1 MCLLVIPAGVLA
13 DVIDRRRLLIA
24 VQVASTV
31 VAAVFAMFVWFDL
44 ITPSLLLLFTFLVG
58 AGAALMAPPWQAVVP
73 QLVPKHDLAGA
84 VAANSI
90 GFNVSRA
97 VGPALGGA
105 TIATLGIAA
114 PFWINAVSDLAIVG
128 AVRF

>member
-1 MCLLVIPAGVLA
+1 MRSTALSVSPSSDWRSSLA
-13 DVIDRRRLLIA
+13 FVPRRLGGLRI
-24 VQVASTV
+24 SNE
-31 VAAVFAMFVWFDL
+31 WL
-44 ITPSLLLLFTFLVG
+44 PSLLLLFTFLVG
-58 AGAALMAPPWQAVVP
+58 AGAALMAPSWQAVVP

-114 PFWINAVSDLAIVG
+114 PFWIDAVSDLAIVG

>member
-1 MCLLVIPAGVLA
+1 
-13 DVIDRRRLLIA
+13 
-24 VQVASTV
+24 
-31 VAAVFAMFVWFDL
+31 
-44 ITPSLLLLFTFLVG
+44 LFTFLVG

-97 VGPALGGA
+97 SVRRSGA
-105 TIATLGIAA
+105 RLSRRSGS
-114 PFWINAVSDLAIVG
+114 PHLSGSMPSAIWQSLEP
-128 AVRF
+128 

>member
-1 MCLLVIPAGVLA
+1 MGGLRISNEWL
-13 DVIDRRRLLIA
+13 
-24 VQVASTV
+24 
-31 VAAVFAMFVWFDL
+31 
-44 ITPSLLLLFTFLVG
+44 PSLLLLFTFLVG

-90 GFNVSRA
+90 GFNVSCA

-128 AVRF
+128 VERLSHRKSRVGN